1 MLLQKNIMDYEYIP
15 YKLRFK
21 SMFYVMITVLKIWY
35 YFNIKI
41 ELKKTIEK
49 IAKKL

>member
-1 MLLQKNIMDYEYIP
+1 MLLQKNIVDYEYIP

-21 SMFYVMITVLKIWY
+21 SMFYFIITVSKKWY
-35 YFNIKI
+35 YYNIKL

-49 IAKKL
+49 MAKKL